1 VGHERR
7 SVVDNP
13 LLHFF
18 EQACLSCYLVV
29 HFKTTVVLHFFVFEG
44 ASQEL
49 LLRDWRAC
57 VAGPV
62 FCVTWSSILIITAS
76 VIATNYL
83 L

>member
-1 VGHERR
+1 
-7 SVVDNP
+7 
-13 LLHFF
+13 
-18 EQACLSCYLVV
+18 
-29 HFKTTVVLHFFVFEG
+29 VLHFFVFEG